1 MVFTFL
7 EEFSHQGVKVM
18 ANDKDKDEFKK
29 YLEPDFPL
37 LEAFRE
43 LAPGSF
49 KHSQTVANMC
59 ELIAMDLGLNVDLM
73 KVVGLYHDIG
83 KMNNPKIFSENQ
95 EEENPHDKM
104 DPSMSYQ
111 VISRHVGD
119 SVLILLNYGFP
130 TELIRIVAQHH
141 GNTVLRYFYDK
152 SNSQIEDN
160 YRYKG
165 KSPESDEAAILM
177 IVDSVEATAR
187 SLSSN
192 GKMDEPNNRKNL
204 VDNTI
209 NRLTDDDQLDNIKMG
224 VLKVIRKVLYKEL
237 DSMYHRRVSYPEDEE
252 TVKDKKKK
260 E

>member
-1 MVFTFL
+1 
-7 EEFSHQGVKVM
+7 M
-18 ANDKDKDEFKK
+18 AKENTKEEFKK

-49 KHSQTVANMC
+49 KHSQNVANMC
-59 ELIAMDLGLNVDLM
+59 ELIAMDLSLRADLM

-83 KMNNPKIFSENQ
+83 KMYNPKMFSENQ
-95 EEENPHDKM
+95 EDENPHDKLE
-104 DPSMSYQ
+104 PYVSYHL
-111 VISRHVGD
+111 ISRHIGD
-119 SVLILLNYGFP
+119 SVLILLNNDFP
-130 TELIRIVAQHH
+130 TELIKIISQHH
-141 GNTVLRYFYDK
+141 GNTIMRYFYDK
-152 SNSQIEDN
+152 SKSQIEDL

-165 KSPESDEAAILM
+165 KQPESDEAAILM

-192 GKMDEPNNRKNL
+192 GKMDEPINRKNL

-237 DSMYHRRVSYPEDEE
+237 DSMYHRRVSYPDDEE
-252 TVKDKKKK
+252 TIGEKKDVDKENKKDDMSGS
-260 E
+260 

>member
-1 MVFTFL
+1 
-7 EEFSHQGVKVM
+7 M
-18 ANDKDKDEFKK
+18 AKDKDKDEFKK

-49 KHSQTVANMC
+49 KHSQNVANIC

-83 KMNNPKIFSENQ
+83 KMHNPKMFSENQ
-95 EEENPHDKM
+95 EEDNPHDKLE
-104 DPSMSYQ
+104 PQVSYQ
-111 VISRHVGD
+111 MISRHVGD
-119 SVLILLNYGFP
+119 SILILLNNDFP
-130 TELIRIVAQHH
+130 TELIKIISQHH
-141 GNTVLRYFYDK
+141 GNTIIRYFYDK
-152 SNSQIEDN
+152 SKSQIEDH
-160 YRYKG
+160 YRYKS
-165 KSPESDEAAILM
+165 KRPESDEAAILM

-237 DSMYHRRVSYPEDEE
+237 DSMYHRRVSYPDDEE
-252 TVKDKKKK
+252 TIEEEK
-260 E
+260 